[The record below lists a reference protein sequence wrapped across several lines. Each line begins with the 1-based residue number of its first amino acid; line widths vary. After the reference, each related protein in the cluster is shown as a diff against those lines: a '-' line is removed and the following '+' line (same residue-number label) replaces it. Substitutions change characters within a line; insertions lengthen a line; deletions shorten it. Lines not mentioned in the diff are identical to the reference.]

1 MNADFQYKLDNAYRR
16 EMEQRAMQ
24 RQVAA
29 QVDTDQPAP
38 FYARLFTLVSVM
50 VAMVLSVN

>member
-16 EMEQRAMQ
+16 EMEQRAL
-24 RQVAA
+24 RHQVAA
-29 QVDTDQPAP
+29 HFDTDQPAP
-38 FYARLFTLVSVM
+38 FYARLFTLVSAM